1 MLSREVK
8 ELRFAFLLKVY
19 EHTAHLPRALTYLRE
34 IGATLGCNYKL
45 LEMLAESL
53 RDDGLLEF
61 KGPGGAVRI
70 SKQGVL
76 EVERLMSAPPKPTDR
91 LALPNEPQPAEASA
105 SSVPAERG
113 S

>member
-8 ELRFAFLLKVY
+8 ELRFAFLQKVY

-34 IGATLGCNYKL
+34 IGTTLGCNYKL
-45 LEMLAESL
+45 LEMLSESL

-70 SKQGVL
+70 SKQGIL
-76 EVERLMSAPPKPTDR
+76 EVERLLSAAPKPTDR
-91 LALPNEPQPAEASA
+91 LA
-105 SSVPAERG
+105 VPAEPQG
-113 S
+113 EGAATSV

>member
-8 ELRFAFLLKVY
+8 ELRFAFLQKVY

-34 IGATLGCNYKL
+34 IGTALGCSYKL

-53 RDDGLLEF
+53 RTDGLLEF

-70 SKQGVL
+70 SKQGIV
-76 EVERLMSAPPKPTDR
+76 EVERLLSAQPKPTDR
-91 LALPNEPQPAEASA
+91 LA
-105 SSVPAERG
+105 VPADAQGEG
-113 S
+113 ATAPV

>member
-8 ELRFAFLLKVY
+8 ELRFAFLQKVY
-19 EHTAHLPRALTYLRE
+19 EHTAHLPRALTYVRE
-34 IGATLGCNYKL
+34 IGASLGCSYKL

-70 SKQGVL
+70 SKQGVV
-76 EVERLMSAPPKPTDR
+76 EVERLLSAPPKPTDR
-91 LALPNEPQPAEASA
+91 LA
-105 SSVPAERG
+105 VPAE
-113 S
+113 SEDATATA